1 MEDTGFCHK
10 EEMSTCRFR
19 MENPEEEDLIRMV
32 DRIICG
38 YIRQEGDDLSV
49 RQLAV
54 LVQIAQ
60 NPMEITPLA
69 NSLRL
74 PLPTISRSIDTLEKL
89 KLAKRSKKGKFVTA
103 MATPLGQAKVG
114 RLMANISRDH
124 A

>member
-1 MEDTGFCHK
+1 MEDNGFCHDK
-10 EEMSTCRFR
+10 KKVINPFR

-38 YIRQEGDDLSV
+38 YIRREGDDLSV

-69 NSLRL
+69 NSLGL
-74 PLPTISRSIDTLEKL
+74 GLPTVSRSIDTLEKL
-89 KLAKRSKKGKFVTA
+89 KLAKRSKSGKFVTA

-114 RLMANISRDH
+114 RLMANISRD
-124 A
+124 